1 MSNKKQEA
9 MGQRLKISRLFSHPE
24 KLIGEADNFLAKLFR
39 IYLVDQNIGL
49 ERFNAYV
56 GKWINNPIYG
66 FLKDPSKRSSARGN
80 LNKEILRPNMSPDVF
95 LKAMAAMGNED
106 VEIVMRTRR
115 NGRDTWT
122 EHAIS
127 INKIPEIVAATMNEG
142 GIENDDTDDGN
153 TGGEETGYR
162 RKGANSQETK

>member
-106 VEIVMRTRR
+106 VEIVMRARR
-115 NGRDTWT
+115 KGRDTWT
-122 EHAIS
+122 EHAIKVS
-127 INKIPEIVAATMNEG
+127 DLPEIVAATMNEG
-142 GIENDDTDDGN
+142 GIENDDTDNGDAI
-153 TGGEETGYR
+153 GEEVGYR
-162 RKGANSQETK
+162 RKRPNAPKAK